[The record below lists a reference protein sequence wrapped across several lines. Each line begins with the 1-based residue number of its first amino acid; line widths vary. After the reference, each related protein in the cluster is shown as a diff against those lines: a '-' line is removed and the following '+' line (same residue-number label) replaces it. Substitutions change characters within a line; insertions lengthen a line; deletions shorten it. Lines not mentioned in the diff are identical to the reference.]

1 MLTFVLGGARSG
13 KSAYA
18 RSLCAG
24 RPVVFVATA
33 RDDGDA
39 EWSERIARHRR
50 DRPSGWRTVEA
61 PTDLAAA
68 LETVRLEE
76 IALVDCLGVWLSNLM
91 YEYREL
97 ALDDAEARILGE
109 VERVLATARRMDV
122 VVVSNEVG
130 GGIVPEH
137 PVARRFRDLLGF
149 SNQWVARAA
158 DRVFLVTAGLPAV
171 LKGGGIP

>member
-18 RSLCAG
+18 RSLCAS

-33 RDDGDA
+33 RDDGDG
-39 EWSERIARHRR
+39 EWSQRIARHRR
-50 DRPSGWRTVEA
+50 DRPSAWRTVEA
-61 PTDLAAA
+61 PTDIAAA
-68 LETVRLEE
+68 LETVRVDEV
-76 IALVDCLGVWLSNLM
+76 ALVDCLGVWLSNLM
-91 YEYREL
+91 YEQRDL
-97 ALDDAEARILGE
+97 APDAAEARILGE
-109 VERVLATARRMDV
+109 VERFLAAARRLDV

-130 GGIVPEH
+130 GGTVPEH
-137 PVARRFRDLLGF
+137 PVARRFRDLLGL

-171 LKGGGIP
+171 LKGGGTP